1 MDECDGHEDLHG
13 SGRWSVI
20 PYIHERTKL
29 YCSSMYESEH
39 FSTSQKRCLS
49 DPFIAQG
56 RVDTT
61 RLEAR

>member
-29 YCSSMYESEH
+29 YCSNMYESEP
-39 FSTSQKRCLS
+39 FFDLS
-49 DPFIAQG
+49 KEVSI
-56 RVDTT
+56 
-61 RLEAR
+61 